1 MGAHVIFACRDEQ
14 KTLKI
19 ISDIQKKH
27 PKAKCEFIKLDL
39 TDLQSVSDCVN
50 TFKSKKIP
58 LDVLINNAGVGNKLW
73 EQKSTKQGFEL
84 MFGVNYLGHYLLNRV
99 FKLY

>member
-1 MGAHVIFACRDEQ
+1 MGARVIFACRDEI
-14 KTLKI
+14 KTSKV
-19 ISDIQKKH
+19 ISEIQKKH

-39 TDLQSVSDCVN
+39 TDLQSVSECVQ
-50 TFKSKKIP
+50 TFKSKNYT

-73 EQKSTKQGFEL
+73 EQKSTKQGFEI

-99 FKLY
+99 N